1 MKSLCGLLFK
11 LLLIN
16 VLFFNTLSYADDA
29 KLATVRFK
37 TLDNLKLE
45 TIGYQNAAV
54 QDQQG
59 FMWFAGT
66 SGLARYDGHNL
77 KIYRH
82 VSQDSQSLSENFLVD
97 LLVDRKGRMWIATR
111 GGGLNLYDPA
121 IDGFIHYKHIIGDT
135 HSLSNDRVTSLFER
149 KDGKLWLTTDGGG
162 LNLFDPKALLF
173 THYFNNDHL
182 TDVYE
187 DNKGIVWIGTTNEG
201 LIQFTPNSADAI
213 KFSHNPTNPS
223 SLSHNNV
230 LSVFVDS
237 KLTVWVG
244 TQGGGLN
251 QMNREN
257 NSFGHYIHSPN
268 DNNSL
273 GGNVVADIA
282 ERNDG
287 KLWVA
292 TDGGGLNLLTI
303 PSGNFEHF
311 YINPND
317 SSSLLYNKI
326 RSIYQDNSGDWWF
339 GHFPSGVSKV
349 APYASN
355 FSNYRHEPLNKNSL
369 TDNGILVFSEGKNGG
384 LWVGTEDGL
393 NYINRD
399 SGIINRYLHAP
410 DDPKGLAA
418 PAVLAVLTD
427 SYDEL
432 WAGTWGGGLS
442 RLSAETNDFINYTP
456 SPEDSYS
463 INGQQ
468 VWTIYEDKN
477 QNLWIGTEVGLEHY
491 DRKTNRFSIYKSID
505 NDPNSITSGI
515 VHVMY
520 EDKQGNFWIGTS
532 DGLSLFDRE
541 TGLFTRYQHN
551 EDDPLSL
558 SGNLVWCI
566 TQDSKGRLWVGSQG
580 GGLNMLNVNSGE
592 FTTYQVKDGLAHNT
606 VTGII
611 EDNAGYLWI
620 STGHGLSRFNY
631 SNKKFR
637 NYTTLHGLPGNLF
650 NRPAYLKT
658 REGELV
664 FGSTEGLT
672 IIKPSTLFE
681 NTLPPPVALT
691 EFQLFN
697 QPVAIGTEDS
707 PLKHALN
714 YTDSITLRHE
724 QSVFSLTFTALNYR
738 IPEMNQYS
746 YMLEGFDRDWN
757 NVGNNRTATYTNLD
771 AGDYVFRVKAAN
783 SDGVWN
789 DKGVSLKITIL
800 PPFWRTWW
808 AYSMYGLLI
817 ISLFLLYFRR
827 QQGKVKLANKLN
839 LELEKK
845 VAERTLQLEKVSI
858 TDYLTGLKNRR
869 YLMQNIDKDIGVII
883 RKHQNQNNLRTAIEL
898 EDSDHIFFILDLDD
912 FKQVNDNYGHAA
924 GDAVLVQIK
933 QILESVFRE
942 TDYLIRWGGE
952 EFLVMARFTDRNNAS
967 ELAERLRKSVEN
979 HIFDMG
985 EGKKIK
991 KTCSIGFASFPFLP
1005 NQPTNIK
1012 WSQVV
1017 DIADHCL
1024 YAAKKSGR
1032 NAWVGLNSLENY
1044 NNMNVFNQIKTHTQ
1058 KMINSDELEVL
1069 TSINKETEINW

>member
-1 MKSLCGLLFK
+1 M
-11 LLLIN
+11 
-16 VLFFNTLSYADDA
+16 
-29 KLATVRFK
+29 
-37 TLDNLKLE
+37 
-45 TIGYQNAAV
+45 
-54 QDQQG
+54 
-59 FMWFAGT
+59 
-66 SGLARYDGHNL
+66 
-77 KIYRH
+77 
-82 VSQDSQSLSENFLVD
+82 VD
-97 LLVDRKGRMWIATR
+97 LLVDRKGRMWVATR
-111 GGGLNLYDPA
+111 GGGLDLYDPA
-121 IDGFIHYKHIIGDT
+121 TDGFIHYKHIIGDS

-162 LNLFDPKALLF
+162 LNLFDPNTLLF
-173 THYFNNDHL
+173 THYFDNDHL

-187 DNKGIVWIGTTNEG
+187 DNQGLVWVGTSNEG
-201 LIQFTPNSADAI
+201 LIQFTPNSGDFI
-213 KFSHNPTNPS
+213 RFSHKPTDPS

-237 KLTVWVG
+237 QLTVWVG

-251 QMNREN
+251 QMNHEN
-257 NSFGHYIHSPN
+257 SSFSHYTHNPN

-311 YINPND
+311 YFNPND
-317 SSSLLYNKI
+317 TSSLLYNKI

-355 FSNYRHEPLNKNSL
+355 FSNYRHAPLNKNSL
-369 TDNGILVFSEGKNGG
+369 TNNGILVFSEDEHGG

-393 NYINRD
+393 NYINRTT
-399 SGIINRYLHAP
+399 GIINRYLHTP
-410 DDPKGLAA
+410 EDPTSIGA

-427 SYDEL
+427 SYGEF

-442 RLSAETNDFINYTP
+442 SFSPETNDFINYKP
-456 SPEDSYS
+456 NPEDPYS

-468 VWTIYEDKN
+468 VWAIYEDIH
-477 QNLWIGTEVGLEHY
+477 QNLWIGSEAGLEHF
-491 DRKTNRFSIYKSID
+491 DRKTNRFSVYESID

-520 EDKQGNFWIGTS
+520 EDRQGNFWIGTS
-532 DGLSLFDRE
+532 DGVSLFDRE

-558 SGNLVWCI
+558 SGNLVWSI
-566 TQDSKGRLWVGSQG
+566 TQDSKDRLWIGSQG
-580 GGLNMLNVNSGE
+580 GGLNLLDVNSGE
-592 FTTYQVKDGLAHNT
+592 FTAYQVKDGLAHNT

-611 EDNAGYLWI
+611 EDEAGYLWV
-620 STGHGLSRFNY
+620 STGHGLSRFDY
-631 SNKKFR
+631 SNETFR
-637 NYTTLHGLPGNLF
+637 NYTSLHGLPGNLF

-658 REGELV
+658 RAGELV

-681 NTLPPPVALT
+681 NTLPPPVVLT

-697 QPVAIGTEDS
+697 QPVAIGAEDS
-707 PLKHALN
+707 PLKQSLS
-714 YTDSITLRHE
+714 YTNSLTLRHD
-724 QSVFSLTFTALNYR
+724 QSVFSLSFAALNYR

-746 YMLEGFDRDWN
+746 YMLEGFDQGWN
-757 NVGNNRTATYTNLD
+757 NVGHKRFATYTNLD
-771 AGDYVFRVKAAN
+771 AGNYVFRVKAAN
-783 SDGVWN
+783 SDGIWN
-789 DKGVSLKITIL
+789 EETVSLNITIL
-800 PPFWRTWW
+800 PPLWQTWW
-808 AYSMYGLLI
+808 AYSIYGLFI
-817 ISLFLLYFRR
+817 ISFFLLYIRR
-827 QQGKVKLANKLN
+827 QQNKVQLANRLN

-845 VAERTLQLEKVSI
+845 VIERTIQLEKVSI

-883 RKHQNQNNLRTAIEL
+883 RKHQNQNKLRTAIEL

-912 FKQVNDNYGHAA
+912 FKQVNDNYGHAV

-979 HIFDMG
+979 HIFDIG

-1005 NQPTNIK
+1005 NQPTNK
-1012 WSQVV
+1012 HKV
-1017 DIADHCL
+1017 A
-1024 YAAKKSGR
+1024 
-1032 NAWVGLNSLENY
+1032 
-1044 NNMNVFNQIKTHTQ
+1044 
-1058 KMINSDELEVL
+1058 
-1069 TSINKETEINW
+1069 TSRRYCRPLPLCREEIGS